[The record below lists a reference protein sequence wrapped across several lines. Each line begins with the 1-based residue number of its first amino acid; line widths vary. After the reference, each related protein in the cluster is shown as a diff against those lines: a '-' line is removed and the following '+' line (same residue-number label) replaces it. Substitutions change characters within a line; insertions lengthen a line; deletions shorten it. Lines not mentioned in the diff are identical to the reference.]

1 MDKISKKQI
10 LTGKYGLV
18 GGQHSIVVAGAL
30 FFMVKA
36 ILHFL
41 ALCFDLE
48 LL

>member
-18 GGQHSIVVAGAL
+18 GGEHSIFVAGAL
-30 FFMVKA
+30 FVMLKA
-36 ILHFL
+36 TLHFL